1 VDYRSNYSQTGRDK
15 MNSYSWEESYLAA
28 VRETDKSL
36 MEGRIYEALAA
47 IEQRWLSPVEPG
59 SDEDR
64 ALKNAEAGVKALIAE
79 RTDSDS

>member
-1 VDYRSNYSQTGRDK
+1 

-28 VRETDKSL
+28 VRETDEYL
-36 MEGRIYEALAA
+36 MEGRIYDALAA
-47 IEQRWLSPVEPG
+47 IEQRRLSPVEPD

-64 ALKNAEAGVKALIAE
+64 ALKNAEAGIKALLAE